1 MYNLK
6 TWRNPYDAGFST
18 CSRREIEIEEGITI
32 LVGCNGSGKTTLIH
46 NIKTSLE
53 KENIPYYFFDN
64 LTDGGANA
72 RSDAFARGDFEFA
85 AWTYSSS
92 EGENIS
98 MNISEIVKNMKEFI
112 VTGETPKS
120 KRKKQMH
127 MLFSD
132 EDETDDTPKSNKRF
146 ILMDAIDSG
155 YSIDNVIDLKN
166 LLHRII
172 DTAKKNEIELY
183 IILAANEY
191 KLAADEPCMDITNG
205 KYMQFNTYDAF
216 KSFII
221 KSRKKKDARIE
232 RVIAKDEKKRAKKA

>member
-1 MYNLK
+1 MYELK

-18 CSRREIEIEEGITI
+18 CSKRQIEIEEGMTV

-53 KENIPYYFFDN
+53 KENIPYYYFDN

-72 RSDAFARGDFEFA
+72 RSNAFARGDFEFVA
-85 AWTYSSS
+85 CTCNSS
-92 EGENIS
+92 EGENIT
-98 MNISEIVKNMKEFI
+98 MNLSEIVKNMKEFI

-120 KRKKQMH
+120 KRTKQLH

-132 EDETDDTPKSNKRF
+132 EDETDNTPKSNKRF
-146 ILMDAIDSG
+146 ILMDAVDSG
-155 YSIDNVIDLKN
+155 YSIDNVVDLKN
-166 LLHRII
+166 LLHRIM
-172 DTAKKNEIELY
+172 DTAKKNGIELY

-191 KLAADEPCMDITNG
+191 ELAANEPCMDVTNG
-205 KYMQFNTYDAF
+205 KYMRFDTYEAF
-216 KSFII
+216 KSFIL

-232 RVIAKDEKKRAKKA
+232 RVIAKNEKKQAKKT